1 MCVRRPPLP
10 AAPVVSRSDE
20 FPAFRRR
27 SFARRRSVSSLSL
40 SGSSGSE
47 SDGGEAERCGQ
58 TSWARDGA
66 KCDADVAGTDA
77 RTESSRQR
85 ANARQTASWP
95 HGLDKGALGVDRNA
109 IRDFRQQMDA
119 LRKGTHGERMA
130 FDVGSSREGATE
142 QEDMGARNVGCQTE
156 ELGDVPSVHTLR
168 QGCRTRAVGCQ
179 TEERGTPSDS
189 FLDHAKASLH
199 SSLNA
204 ADLCQGNTKAA
215 PRGSGT
221 AAAMHLAAA
230 CPWCCRPAPPG
241 RNGQGA
247 VAPTLGGSSSRRPAH
262 GSSLRGAE
270 DAPETAA
277 GNAALQ
283 HYSLNVAAGAS
294 PSPTLLRAV
303 NFFAAPGS
311 PNLASPQAP
320 LAAGGLAKGARTI
333 IEPSRA
339 TSAYVPT
346 RAAAAAAPDSGDA
359 HAGQHRAAGAEAGHM
374 PAAAQGTR
382 LSQDR
387 RRPVSATAAAGGLA
401 ATVRGRWE
409 QRDSGNRAMSS
420 QRDSGNR
427 AMSSLSASRR
437 REQTHSGVCGR
448 TLDSVRPKT
457 AMAAYRQMHGDY
469 RAEIAELNLKFG
481 LSPPRTPPA
490 SAAASSIVAEVSLV
504 AVDGGPSRE
513 HATASLPPDQER
525 LAASHEDHASV
536 EMTAASE
543 EWLPDEVE
551 RLLVQPVFGP

>member
-1 MCVRRPPLP
+1 
-10 AAPVVSRSDE
+10 
-20 FPAFRRR
+20 
-27 SFARRRSVSSLSL
+27 
-40 SGSSGSE
+40 
-47 SDGGEAERCGQ
+47 
-58 TSWARDGA
+58 
-66 KCDADVAGTDA
+66 
-77 RTESSRQR
+77 
-85 ANARQTASWP
+85 
-95 HGLDKGALGVDRNA
+95 
-109 IRDFRQQMDA
+109 
-119 LRKGTHGERMA
+119 
-130 FDVGSSREGATE
+130 
-142 QEDMGARNVGCQTE
+142 
-156 ELGDVPSVHTLR
+156 
-168 QGCRTRAVGCQ
+168 
-179 TEERGTPSDS
+179 
-189 FLDHAKASLH
+189 
-199 SSLNA
+199 
-204 ADLCQGNTKAA
+204 
-215 PRGSGT
+215 
-221 AAAMHLAAA
+221 
-230 CPWCCRPAPPG
+230 
-241 RNGQGA
+241 
-247 VAPTLGGSSSRRPAH
+247 
-262 GSSLRGAE
+262 
-270 DAPETAA
+270 
-277 GNAALQ
+277 
-283 HYSLNVAAGAS
+283 
-294 PSPTLLRAV
+294 
-303 NFFAAPGS
+303 
-311 PNLASPQAP
+311 
-320 LAAGGLAKGARTI
+320 
-333 IEPSRA
+333 
-339 TSAYVPT
+339 
-346 RAAAAAAPDSGDA
+346 
-359 HAGQHRAAGAEAGHM
+359 M

-409 QRDSGNRAMSS
+409 QRDSGNRAMSSQRDSGNRAMSS

>member
-47 SDGGEAERCGQ
+47 SDGGEAERSGQ
-58 TSWARDGA
+58 ASWAQDGA
-66 KCDADVAGTDA
+66 KRDADVAGTDA

-85 ANARQTASWP
+85 TDARQTASWP
-95 HGLDKGALGVDRNA
+95 HGLDKGAVGVDRNA
-109 IRDFRQQMDA
+109 IRDFRQQIDA
-119 LRKGTHGERMA
+119 LRKGTRGERMA
-130 FDVGSSREGATE
+130 FDVGSSREEATE
-142 QEDMGARNVGCQTE
+142 QEEMGARSVGCQTD
-156 ELGDVPSVHTLR
+156 ELGEMPFVHPLR

-179 TEERGTPSDS
+179 TEERESDS
-189 FLDHAKASLH
+189 FLDQAKASLQ

-204 ADLCQGNTKAA
+204 ADLCLDNAKAA

-247 VAPTLGGSSSRRPAH
+247 IAPTLGGSSSRRPAQ
-262 GSSLRGAE
+262 GLSLRGAG

-283 HYSLNVAAGAS
+283 HTSLNVVAGAS

-311 PNLASPQAP
+311 PNVASPQAP
-320 LAAGGLAKGARTI
+320 LAAAGLAKGARTLD
-333 IEPSRA
+333 PPRA
-339 TSAYVPT
+339 TSAYMPT
-346 RAAAAAAPDSGDA
+346 RAAAAAPDSSDA
-359 HAGQHRAAGAEAGHM
+359 HAGQRRAAGAEGGHVR
-374 PAAAQGTR
+374 AAAQGTR
-382 LSQDR
+382 TQDA
-387 RRPVSATAAAGGLA
+387 RRPVSAAAAAAGLA

-420 QRDSGNR
+420 
-427 AMSSLSASRR
+427 LSAARR
-437 REQTHSGVCGR
+437 QSA
-448 TLDSVRPKT
+448 RPKT

-504 AVDGGPSRE
+504 AVDAAPSRE
-513 HATASLPPDQER
+513 HATASLPQGQER
-525 LAASHEDHASV
+525 LAASREDQASEEV
-536 EMTAASE
+536 TAASE

-551 RLLVQPVFGP
+551 RLLVQPVLHHRADPER